1 MPHSKLQTIFNG
13 IKSTT
18 LADVFIDRIVRV
30 PDLDKLVTDVKA
42 KSTVGGGSIRGIKQT
57 EIVGGNATNIAYALV
72 KFGSETELFAIGDE
86 FTRRLLDLRFQEF
99 DNIKINMLKGKPGF
113 TIALETDH
121 NNDSNIMISDVG
133 GIEKFNGID
142 ITTNYLK
149 IIEESDIVIIS
160 NWASNLD
167 GNQLVNEIFSA
178 AKDSIKLLDFAD
190 LSTSTSRLQGLM
202 DNMKN
207 NKIIDVISLNENE
220 CQILGKFLDLKDI
233 SVEYTINEI
242 KTMAVDISSILGTI
256 IDIHT
261 PIGSCSASNGDVEFV
276 ESFPVKP
283 MILTGAGDVWNAIN
297 ILGLKKELSTI
308 NRLNLANAAAAS
320 YISEFHNGD
329 FSLLKVENLLESRN
343 IFVDSL

>member
-18 LADVFIDRIVRV
+18 LADVFIDRIVKV
-30 PDLDKLVTDVKA
+30 PDLDKLVTDAKA
-42 KSTVGGGSIRGIKQT
+42 KSAVGGGSIRGIKQT

-99 DNIKINMLKGKPGF
+99 NNIKINMLKGKPGF

-178 AKDSIKLLDFAD
+178 AKGSIRLLDFAD

-220 CQILGKFLDLKDI
+220 CRILGKFLDLKKI

-242 KTMAVDISSILGTI
+242 KTMAADISSILGTI

-308 NRLNLANAAAAS
+308 NRLNLANASAAS

-329 FSLLKVENLLESRN
+329 FSLLKVEDLLESRN

>member
-18 LADVFIDRIVRV
+18 LADVFIDRIVKV
-30 PDLDKLVTDVKA
+30 PDLDKLVTDAKA
-42 KSTVGGGSIRGIKQT
+42 KSAVGGGSIRGIKQT

-190 LSTSTSRLQGLM
+190 LSTSTSRLQELM

-220 CQILGKFLDLKDI
+220 CQILGKFLDLKKI

-242 KTMAVDISSILGTI
+242 KTMAADISSILGTI

-308 NRLNLANAAAAS
+308 NRLNLANASAAS

-329 FSLLKVENLLESRN
+329 FSLLKVEDLLESRN

>member
-1 MPHSKLQTIFNG
+1 LPHSKLQTIFNG

-18 LADVFIDRIVRV
+18 LADVFIDRIVKV
-30 PDLDKLVTDVKA
+30 PDLDKLVTDAKA
-42 KSTVGGGSIRGIKQT
+42 KSIVGGGSIRGIKQT

-160 NWASNLD
+160 NWASNLE

-207 NKIIDVISLNENE
+207 NKIIDMISLNENE
-220 CQILGKFLDLKDI
+220 CQILGKFLGLKNI
-233 SVEYTINEI
+233 SAKYTINEI
-242 KTMAVDISSILGTI
+242 KTMATDISSILGTI

-276 ESFPVKP
+276 ESFPVNP

-297 ILGLKKELSTI
+297 ILGLKKELSTV

>member
-18 LADVFIDRIVRV
+18 LADVFIDRIVKV
-30 PDLDKLVTDVKA
+30 PDLDKLVTDAKA
-42 KSTVGGGSIRGIKQT
+42 KSIVGGGSIRGIKQT

-113 TIALETDH
+113 TIALEMDH

-178 AKDSIKLLDFAD
+178 AKGSIRLLDFAD

-220 CQILGKFLDLKDI
+220 CRILGKFLDLKKI

-242 KTMAVDISSILGTI
+242 
-256 IDIHT
+256 
-261 PIGSCSASNGDVEFV
+261 
-276 ESFPVKP
+276 
-283 MILTGAGDVWNAIN
+283 
-297 ILGLKKELSTI
+297 
-308 NRLNLANAAAAS
+308 
-320 YISEFHNGD
+320 
-329 FSLLKVENLLESRN
+329 
-343 IFVDSL
+343 

>member
-18 LADVFIDRIVRV
+18 LADVFIDRIVKV
-30 PDLDKLVTDVKA
+30 PDLDKLVTDAKA
-42 KSTVGGGSIRGIKQT
+42 KSAVGGGSIRGIKQT

-113 TIALETDH
+113 TIALETGH

-167 GNQLVNEIFSA
+167 GNQLVNEIFST

-190 LSTSTSRLQGLM
+190 LSTSTSRLQGLI

-207 NKIIDVISLNENE
+207 NKIIDMISLNENE
-220 CQILGKFLDLKDI
+220 CQILGKFLGLKNI
-233 SVEYTINEI
+233 SAKYTINEI
-242 KTMAVDISSILGTI
+242 KTMATDISSILGTI

-276 ESFPVKP
+276 ESFPVNP

-297 ILGLKKELSTI
+297 ILGLKKELSTV

>member
-18 LADVFIDRIVRV
+18 LADVFIDRIVKV
-30 PDLDKLVTDVKA
+30 PDFDKLVTDAKA
-42 KSTVGGGSIRGIKQT
+42 KSAVGGGSIRGIKQT

-178 AKDSIKLLDFAD
+178 AKGSIRLLDFAD

-329 FSLLKVENLLESRN
+329 FSLLKVEDLLESRN

>member
-18 LADVFIDRIVRV
+18 LADVFIDRIVKV
-30 PDLDKLVTDVKA
+30 PDLDKLVTDAKA
-42 KSTVGGGSIRGIKQT
+42 KSAVGGGSIRGIKQT

-160 NWASNLD
+160 NWASNLE

-207 NKIIDVISLNENE
+207 NKIIDMISLNENE
-220 CQILGKFLDLKDI
+220 CQILGKFLGLKNI
-233 SVEYTINEI
+233 SAKYTINEI
-242 KTMAVDISSILGTI
+242 KTMATDISSILGTI

-283 MILTGAGDVWNAIN
+283 MILTGAGDVWNAID

>member
-1 MPHSKLQTIFNG
+1 LPHSKLQTIFNG

-18 LADVFIDRIVRV
+18 LADVFIDRIVKV
-30 PDLDKLVTDVKA
+30 PDLDKLVTDAKA
-42 KSTVGGGSIRGIKQT
+42 KSIVGGGSIRGIKQT

-167 GNQLVNEIFSA
+167 GNQLVNEIFST

-207 NKIIDVISLNENE
+207 NKIIDMISLNENE
-220 CQILGKFLDLKDI
+220 CQILGKFLGLKNI
-233 SVEYTINEI
+233 SAKYTINEI
-242 KTMAVDISSILGTI
+242 KTMATDISSILGTI

-276 ESFPVKP
+276 ESFPVNP

-297 ILGLKKELSTI
+297 ILGLKKELSTV

>member
-18 LADVFIDRIVRV
+18 LADVFIDRIVKV
-30 PDLDKLVTDVKA
+30 PDLDKLVTDAKA
-42 KSTVGGGSIRGIKQT
+42 KSAVGGGSIRGIKQT

-178 AKDSIKLLDFAD
+178 AKGSIRLLDFAD

-220 CQILGKFLDLKDI
+220 CQILGKFLDLKKI

-242 KTMAVDISSILGTI
+242 KTMAADISSILGTI

-329 FSLLKVENLLESRN
+329 FSLLKVEDLLESRN